1 MKKIF
6 RWTYLEMFTAIIG
19 LFLYCLSIE
28 IFIVPNH
35 LYNGGIMG
43 VSQLIK
49 TVLTTIFN
57 LKFSFDIT
65 SIIYYI
71 INIPLFYLAYKKVG
85 KTFFYRTV
93 FCVSI
98 STIFLLLIPSLDKP
112 LMDDILTNI
121 LVGGAICGFGC
132 GLALSV
138 GASSGGTDIIGMVL
152 TQKYRF
158 ITVGNFNLTVNA
170 IVYGISAI
178 VGGIETMI
186 YSILYSVFDSF
197 VVDRMHLQN
206 INSTVLIFTKK
217 NPKIINNYIKE
228 KLDRDFTYWE
238 AKGGY
243 DDSRTYITYAVLSK
257 YEKNLLENAMKENKI
272 EAFTI
277 ASDHVSVL
285 GDFKK
290 KL

>member
-1 MKKIF
+1 
-6 RWTYLEMFTAIIG
+6 
-19 LFLYCLSIE
+19 
-28 IFIVPNH
+28 
-35 LYNGGIMG
+35 
-43 VSQLIK
+43 
-49 TVLTTIFN
+49 
-57 LKFSFDIT
+57 
-65 SIIYYI
+65 
-71 INIPLFYLAYKKVG
+71 
-85 KTFFYRTV
+85 
-93 FCVSI
+93 
-98 STIFLLLIPSLDKP
+98 
-112 LMDDILTNI
+112 
-121 LVGGAICGFGC
+121 
-132 GLALSV
+132 
-138 GASSGGTDIIGMVL
+138 MVL

-170 IVYGISAI
+170 IVYGVSAI